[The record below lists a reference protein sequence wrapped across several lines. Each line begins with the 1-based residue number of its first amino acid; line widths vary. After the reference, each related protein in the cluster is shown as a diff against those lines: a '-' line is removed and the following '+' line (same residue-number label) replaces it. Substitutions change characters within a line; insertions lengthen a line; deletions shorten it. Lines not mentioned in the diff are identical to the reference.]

1 MPGDLSVL
9 ANAVDLARWSHE
21 QRDALDS
28 VRRHLESGG
37 DLPRKDALRIV
48 TTLQELLIR
57 TGNLACMIG
66 AHHEEHARSTGSRSE
81 A

>member
-21 QRDALDS
+21 QRDALEPV
-28 VRRHLESGG
+28 VRTHLETGG
-37 DLPRKDALRIV
+37 DLPRADALQIV
-48 TTLQELLIR
+48 LTLQELLIR

-66 AHHEEHARSTGSRSE
+66 AHHEEHHSLRDRSQ
-81 A
+81 